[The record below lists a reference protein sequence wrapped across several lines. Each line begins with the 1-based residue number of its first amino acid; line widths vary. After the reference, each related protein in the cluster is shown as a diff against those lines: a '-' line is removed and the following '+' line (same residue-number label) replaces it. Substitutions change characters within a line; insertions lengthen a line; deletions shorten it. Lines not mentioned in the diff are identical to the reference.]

1 MILDYL
7 KDNGGDERYQAQL
20 PLSSFKRAPAP
31 AMGGRAA
38 EQRRLDEKRSRSKGD
53 RKKEKRVG
61 QLDEKNLKRAAN
73 RYGTLPKGARIG
85 AYLESLRGAGMTPE
99 PVSEESGHDT
109 LDSQRSGA
117 TDPGSIWSF
126 IYSFVYSLI
135 CLFIHLFIHLIIHPY
150 IHSCIYSFIHL
161 FIHHIIQ
168 PFIDPF
174 IH

>member
-1 MILDYL
+1 
-7 KDNGGDERYQAQL
+7 
-20 PLSSFKRAPAP
+20 
-31 AMGGRAA
+31 MGGRAA

-117 TDPGSIWSF
+117 TDPGRDRSFIHSFFYIFSQLFIHLYIHSLIHSF
-126 IYSFVYSLI
+126 IYSLI
-135 CLFIHLFIHLIIHPY
+135 HSFICFIHP
-150 IHSCIYSFIHL
+150 S
-161 FIHHIIQ
+161 
-168 PFIDPF
+168 
-174 IH
+174 

>member
-1 MILDYL
+1 MGLGGGLAINCLIFNFLYFFGLIFDYL

-117 TDPGSIWSF
+117 TDPGSTWSF
-126 IYSFVYSLI
+126 LYSFIYSLI
-135 CLFIHLFIHLIIHPY
+135 CLFIHSLICLLIFY
-150 IHSCIYSFIHL
+150 FNSL
-161 FIHHIIQ
+161 
-168 PFIDPF
+168 
-174 IH
+174 

>member
-1 MILDYL
+1 
-7 KDNGGDERYQAQL
+7 
-20 PLSSFKRAPAP
+20 
-31 AMGGRAA
+31 MGGRAA

-126 IYSFVYSLI
+126 ILLLMHSSFYSLI
-135 CLFIHLFIHLIIHPY
+135 NMFTFPSAGYQNKLNKFTTVFLFFI
-150 IHSCIYSFIHL
+150 F
-161 FIHHIIQ
+161 Q
-168 PFIDPF
+168 NVN
-174 IH
+174 

>member
-1 MILDYL
+1 
-7 KDNGGDERYQAQL
+7 
-20 PLSSFKRAPAP
+20 
-31 AMGGRAA
+31 MGGRAA

-126 IYSFVYSLI
+126 IYSFILLLMHSSFYSLI
-135 CLFIHLFIHLIIHPY
+135 NMFTFPSAGYQNKLNKFTTVFLFFI
-150 IHSCIYSFIHL
+150 F
-161 FIHHIIQ
+161 Q
-168 PFIDPF
+168 NVN
-174 IH
+174 